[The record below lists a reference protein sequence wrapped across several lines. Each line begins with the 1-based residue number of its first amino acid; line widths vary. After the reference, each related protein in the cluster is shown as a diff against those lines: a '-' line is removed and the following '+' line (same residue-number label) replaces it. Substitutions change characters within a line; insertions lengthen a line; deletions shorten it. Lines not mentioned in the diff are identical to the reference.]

1 MRVHSYRIWSLAI
14 ALAAAAPL
22 VQAAEASVGV
32 RTYAQDAPA
41 LPAWDEDTA
50 SGRSSQP
57 PAVSFAV
64 NSIYGDSS
72 ASAQGAADA
81 RTGALKAKFS
91 AMVAGDRELVGRGAT
106 ANGALSLVG
115 DINIVGAAP
124 SGVATFNALLGGV
137 YATRSDSF
145 NSTIGVNYSF
155 QVGTSPEFNGRLDY
169 SRGAGTF
176 SIPFTWTQTVH
187 PGDVIG
193 FSAFMR
199 ASVTAALGVADLDV
213 LNTFK
218 ITGVDLPPGY
228 SFTPDADG
236 FLSQFGVTPVPEPA
250 TAVLFAAGLL
260 LVGWARRRDL
270 GAAVVGRR

>member
-1 MRVHSYRIWSLAI
+1 MRIHSYRIWSLAL

-22 VQAAEASVGV
+22 ARAGEAEVSV
-32 RTYAQDAPA
+32 RTYAQDAPTF
-41 LPAWDEDTA
+41 PAWDEDTA
-50 SGRSSQP
+50 SGQSKQP

-72 ASAQGAADA
+72 ASAQAAADGL
-81 RTGALKAKFS
+81 TGALKAKFS
-91 AMVAGDRELVGRGAT
+91 AMVAGDGEVVGRSAT
-106 ANGALSLVG
+106 ATGALSLQG
-115 DINIVGAAP
+115 NINIVGGAP
-124 SGVATFNALLGGV
+124 MGVATFNALLGGV
-137 YATRSDSF
+137 YTTRPDSF

-169 SRGAGTF
+169 SRSAGTF

-193 FSAFMR
+193 FSTFMR
-199 ASVTAALGVADLDV
+199 ASVTAALSVAELDV

-218 ITGVDLPPGY
+218 ITGIDLSPGY

-236 FLSQFGVTPVPEPA
+236 FLSQFVTSPVPEPA
-250 TAVLFAAGLL
+250 TAALFAAGLL
-260 LVGWARRRDL
+260 LVGWARRRSLCTCAGGL
-270 GAAVVGRR
+270 G